1 MPRATAPNGIELEY
15 ETMGD
20 PDDPTL
26 LLIMGL
32 GAQMVAWD
40 DEFCQAFVDRGFH
53 VIRYDNRDVGLS
65 TKTTSDAD
73 PMAAI
78 MAGFTGGVVEAPYV
92 LADMADD
99 AIAVLDAVGVDRA
112 HVAGASMGGM
122 IAQSVAIAHSHR
134 VQSLTSI
141 MSTTGDPDVGV
152 PNGDILP
159 ALLQPPPEG
168 REAAI
173 ERAIE
178 ISRLIGSPEHFEE
191 DRARRKAERSYDRCY
206 YPRGTMQQLVAI
218 VGSPSRSDALRTI
231 DVNTLVIHGDADPL
245 VNVSGGERTAEVIPG
260 AELLILEGMGHDLP
274 SNFWT
279 SVISAITSL
288 ASRSSVDA

>member
-1 MPRATAPNGIELEY
+1 MPRASAPNGIELEY

-20 PDDPTL
+20 PADPAL

-40 DEFCQAFVDRGFH
+40 DEFCQGFVDRGFS

-65 TKTTSDAD
+65 TKTVTDID
-73 PMAAI
+73 PMVAVMAA
-78 MAGFTGGVVEAPYV
+78 FTGGDVVAPYL

-99 AIAVLDAVGVDRA
+99 AVAVLDAAGIDRA

-122 IAQSVAIAHSHR
+122 IAQSVAIAHRER

-141 MSTTGDPDVGV
+141 MSTTGDPDVGL

-159 ALLQPPPEG
+159 MLLQPPPEG
-168 REAAI
+168 REACI
-173 ERAIE
+173 EAAVAT
-178 ISRLIGSPEHFEE
+178 SRLIGSPEHFEE
-191 DRARRKAERSYDRCY
+191 DRARVRATRSYDRCY
-206 YPRGTMQQLVAI
+206 YPRGMMQQLVAI
-218 VGSPSRSDALRTI
+218 ASSPSRSDALRTI
-231 DVNTLVIHGDADPL
+231 DVNALVIHGDADPL
-245 VNVSGGERTAEVIPG
+245 VNVTGGQRTAEVIRG
-260 AELLILEGMGHDLP
+260 AELLVLEGMGHDLP
-274 SNFWT
+274 STFWT

-288 ASRSSVDA
+288 ASRSTVDA